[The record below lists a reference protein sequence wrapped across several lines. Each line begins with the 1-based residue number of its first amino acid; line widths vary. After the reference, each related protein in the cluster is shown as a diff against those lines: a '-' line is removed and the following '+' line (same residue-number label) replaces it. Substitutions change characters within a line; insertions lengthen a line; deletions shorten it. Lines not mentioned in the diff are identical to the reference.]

1 MRRLRGGG
9 ERGAAAVELAFVL
22 PVLLLI
28 VFGTIDFGRLLH
40 ARITL
45 TEAAREGARA
55 VALGESADAARARA
69 VRAAGSMTSKPL
81 PTAADVQVV
90 PCGAGAD
97 PGAATVTVRHTFHF
111 VTPFGALARIVGG
124 SGPGETVAMEATG
137 VMTCSA

>member
-1 MRRLRGGG
+1 MRG
-9 ERGAAAVELAFVL
+9 ERDRGAAAVELAFVL

-28 VFGTIDFGRLLH
+28 AFGMIDFGRLLH

-55 VALGESADAARARA
+55 VALGESTDAAKARA

-81 PTAADVQVV
+81 PTAADVQVT

-97 PGAATVTVRHTFHF
+97 PGAATVTVHHTFHF
-111 VTPFGALARIVGG
+111 VTPFGAIARLLGG
-124 SGPGETVAMEATG
+124 AGPGETVALSATG
-137 VMTCSA
+137 VMTCAS